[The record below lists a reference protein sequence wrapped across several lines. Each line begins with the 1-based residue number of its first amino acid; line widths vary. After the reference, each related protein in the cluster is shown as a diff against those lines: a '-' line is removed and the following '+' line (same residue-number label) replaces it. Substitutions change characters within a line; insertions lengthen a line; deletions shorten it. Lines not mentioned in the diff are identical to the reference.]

1 MSISRPI
8 IAAPSLS
15 RRAVK
20 TVVIPVSSTI
30 PPKTRIT
37 NIGGEIAT
45 ISQAAEREG
54 QLLAYQAPGENQI
67 VDLYVVVTVDEVLV
81 WVPVLPSVIPI
92 DPRSGKPKDP
102 LYDFYGLYA

>member
-1 MSISRPI
+1 MSISQPI
-8 IAAPSLS
+8 IAASSLS

-20 TVVIPVSSTI
+20 TVVIPVSSVV
-30 PPKTRIT
+30 PPLARQSTV
-37 NIGGEIAT
+37 NGEIT
-45 ISQAAEREG
+45 VVLQNPEREG
-54 QLLAYQAPGENQI
+54 QLLAYQPPGETQI
-67 VDLYVVVTVDEVLV
+67 ANLYAVVTVDGILT